1 MNTRKRLKNCTVLMT
16 IFAASAAVACG
27 DDGEGNLTVNT
38 YGEDFIEVEI
48 PAATGPDGEGFV
60 DDTTV
65 TYSKFLVSFTDLRV
79 ADRDG
84 EVGATVGPV
93 GVWDLTLSGPHRVTD
108 LTVGAQTWDDVGIT
122 IQPDASAV
130 AGNASQADVDDL
142 LATGAS
148 VRTVGTAV
156 HEGVTFSFDWYFT
169 TATEYRNCVDGDG
182 VAGVVVPD
190 GGQVSMEITVHG
202 DHLFFDDLQAEG
214 SSLRFEA
221 FASADVNGDDILT
234 LEELETVDLTD
245 LPPGQYGTGGDLSIV
260 NLRQY
265 VEAQTNSLIH
275 FNGEGDC
282 DQQRI

>member
-1 MNTRKRLKNCTVLMT
+1 MLISV
-16 IFAASAAVACG
+16 IAAAVVACG
-27 DDGEGNLTVNT
+27 DDGQGDLTVTT

-48 PAATGPDGEGFV
+48 PAAAGPDDEGFA
-60 DDTTV
+60 DDTVV

-79 ADRDG
+79 ANRDG
-84 EVGATVGPV
+84 DVGASLGPV
-93 GVWDLTLSGPHRVTD
+93 GVWDLTLSGPHVMTE
-108 LTVGAQTWDDVGIT
+108 LTVDADTWEDVGIT

-130 AGNASQADVDDL
+130 AGNASPADVEDL
-142 LATGAS
+142 IAKGAS

-156 HEGVTFSFDWYFT
+156 HDGSTYSFDWYFT

-214 SSLRFEA
+214 SSLRFVA
-221 FASADVNGDDILT
+221 FAGADGNSDGMLT
-234 LEELETVDLTD
+234 LEELEAVDLTD
-245 LPPGQYGTGGDLSIV
+245 LPTGQYGTGGDLSIV

-282 DQQRI
+282 DQQRLEDRGP